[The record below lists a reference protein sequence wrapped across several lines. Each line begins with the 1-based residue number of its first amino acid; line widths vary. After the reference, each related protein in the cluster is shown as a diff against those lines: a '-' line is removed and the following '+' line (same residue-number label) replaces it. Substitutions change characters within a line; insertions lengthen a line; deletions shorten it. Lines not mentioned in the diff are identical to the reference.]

1 MDNEAGQQI
10 GGGSFAASGSTFN
23 ASINFALP
31 SQGGVV
37 RATIG
42 DAAEASA
49 TLDLF
54 VAAAQ
59 QTIMI
64 DSPPPGTQVGSPVV
78 ITGRTVRYPYQGKL
92 TYRVS
97 DSGGNQLAF
106 GAFDV
111 AGTPG
116 YGTTFSP
123 SIVFNL
129 PPQGGLVRFD
139 FFDQNAQT
147 GVVVASSTID
157 LRVSPPAP
165 VQQVITIDSPPP
177 WTQVGSPVVIT
188 GRTTRFPG
196 QGVLGY
202 RVYDAGNGQIGAGTF
217 AVNGSAGQPA
227 SFTASLS
234 FTPPN
239 GGTIRVDVFDQDAAS
254 GAIVGG
260 TSVNLQVASLPQ
272 PQAAI
277 TGLLTTLDQSPLPS
291 EPGTVITL
299 RLEDRT
305 RQDVPA
311 VLIAETQVAPSTRI
325 PLPFELRYNPAQ
337 INAAN
342 TYVVSADVRFN
353 GVLLYRT
360 NAQYTVITQGNPT
373 NIVLL
378 LERV

>member
-59 QTIMI
+59 QTITI

-129 PPQGGLVRFD
+129 PPQEGLVRFD

-202 RVYDAGNGQIGAGTF
+202 RVYDAGNGQISAGTF

>member
-59 QTIMI
+59 QTITI

-129 PPQGGLVRFD
+129 PPQEGLVRFD

-202 RVYDAGNGQIGAGTF
+202 RVYDAGNGQI
-217 AVNGSAGQPA
+217 
-227 SFTASLS
+227 
-234 FTPPN
+234 
-239 GGTIRVDVFDQDAAS
+239 
-254 GAIVGG
+254 VGG
-260 TSVNLQVASLPQ
+260 TSVSLQVASLPQ

-342 TYVVSADVRFN
+342 TYVVLADVRFN

-360 NAQYTVITQGNPT
+360 NVQYTVITQGNPT